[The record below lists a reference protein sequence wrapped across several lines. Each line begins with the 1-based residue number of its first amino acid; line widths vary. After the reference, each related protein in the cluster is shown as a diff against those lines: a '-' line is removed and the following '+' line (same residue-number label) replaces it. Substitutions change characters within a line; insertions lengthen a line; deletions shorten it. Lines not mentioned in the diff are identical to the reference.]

1 MHVWFFRYPNLH
13 REIFTHGRSNNN
25 LQKVGELSWLGQN
38 VSAFFGIRTCVGNS
52 SLSIEAT
59 IARRKSRRIKPVR
72 LKCIGFFGIITS
84 STTLHSRPKPQ
95 QPVESTGVKPFM
107 LECIGFLEN
116 QNLRRKLLTLSQSN
130 NNAQKVGELSRLGR
144 YASVSSESKFAQ
156 GTLHF
161 WLKQQQPVESRRVK
175 LVRSEC
181 VGFTSYQN
189 FRRELFPPGQ
199 RNNFIQKVGELKRLD
214 QNVSGSFGI
223 HTCVRNP

>member
-13 REIFTHGRSNNN
+13 KEI
-25 LQKVGELSWLGQN
+25 
-38 VSAFFGIRTCVGNS
+38 FGIRTCVGNS
-52 SLSIEAT
+52 SLSVEAT
-59 IARRKSRRIKPVR
+59 IA
-72 LKCIGFFGIITS
+72 
-84 STTLHSRPKPQ
+84 
-95 QPVESTGVKPFM
+95 VESTGVKPFM

>member
-1 MHVWFFRYPNLH
+1 MCWLSLGSELVSGTLH
-13 REIFTHGRSNNN
+13 SRLKPQQLVE
-25 LQKVGELSWLGQN
+25 
-38 VSAFFGIRTCVGNS
+38 
-52 SLSIEAT
+52 
-59 IARRKSRRIKPVR
+59 SRRIKPVR

-95 QPVESTGVKPFM
+95 QPVESTVVKPFM